1 MDHNRSMLV
10 LTKRRHT
17 HQAKR
22 GIMVIMNASD
32 NESNMS
38 DNESLSAGKRLNDDG
53 LLEAD
58 GVVKH

>member
-1 MDHNRSMLV
+1 MLA
-10 LTKRRHT
+10 KRRHT

-38 DNESLSAGKRLNDDG
+38 DNERLSAGKRLNDDG
-53 LLEAD
+53 LLEAG